1 MNGVCLI
8 SRHRE
13 WRAWQFGM
21 RHSGAMRGSCGGML
35 NGRNDPP
42 APWWFTLLLVGACV
56 TVVVLLL
63 VAPQAGKV
71 ALLVVMLLIAVAL
84 IVGVVRSFF
93 RK

>member
-1 MNGVCLI
+1 MI

-21 RHSGAMRGSCGGML
+21 RHSGAMRGGDGGML
-35 NGRNDPP
+35 NGRDDPP
-42 APWWFTLLLVGACV
+42 APWSFTLLFVGACV
-56 TVVVLLL
+56 AVVVLLV

-84 IVGVVRSFF
+84 MVGVVRSFF
-93 RK
+93 RR